1 MKKLKVM
8 AIEWE
13 NEERGNNI
21 WEGFG
26 KDGLYVE
33 TLLFG
38 RKPASENL
46 SLGSACCGLCLSQGQ
61 PAVDAEPVGGEASL
75 YRTISCRGL
84 AICESWYPGC
94 PGTIPSWILK
104 SDCMAHRDTASAE
117 AAKKKWL

>member
-38 RKPASENL
+38 RKPGSENL

-75 YRTISCRGL
+75 Y
-84 AICESWYPGC
+84 
-94 PGTIPSWILK
+94 
-104 SDCMAHRDTASAE
+104 
-117 AAKKKWL
+117 